1 MKKILLIDDDM
12 DMCLLLNRFLTR
24 EGYIVTEAHSGKDAM
39 QALNQSLPD
48 LVICDLQLGDME
60 GTAILK
66 IAKEKKSTLPFII
79 ITGYSDIL
87 TSMNAIKLGAF
98 DYVAKPLLMEE
109 MKATI
114 KRAIEA
120 AEKQDDMARTGKSA
134 ATKQSKHLDAKTTSF
149 NALNKQIDLVAP
161 TEHNVIIYGESGSG
175 KEVAAQEIH
184 KRSKRSRKPFVIVNC
199 NTLSGSSELDMLFAD
214 KQGSFHIANGGTLL
228 LDDVT
233 MLSPAAQAAV
243 LSVKQTGKVNGYR
256 NADFDVRI
264 LASSNESVWT
274 AVRKRKFSDEL
285 YYTLND
291 FNISVPPLRERKDDI
306 MVFAEHFLKQAIT
319 DAEKES
325 ISFSADV
332 IPLFE
337 NYSWPGN
344 LHELRNVINKAV
356 VTTKT
361 NEITPGSLPAE
372 LVTAAKNS
380 VMIKQ

>member
-24 EGYIVTEAHSGKDAM
+24 EGYIVTEAHNGKDAI
-39 QALNQSLPD
+39 QLLDQSLPD

-60 GTAILK
+60 GTTVLK
-66 IAKEKKSTLPFII
+66 MVKEKKSTLPFII

-87 TSMNAIKLGAF
+87 TSMNAIKLGAY

-120 AEKQDDMARTGKSA
+120 ADKQEDMSRTGKA
-134 ATKQSKHLDAKTTSF
+134 PVARQSKHLDAKTDSF
-149 NALNKQIDLVAP
+149 NTLSKQINLVAP
-161 TEHNVIIYGESGSG
+161 TEHNVLIYGESGSG

-199 NTLSGSSELDMLFAD
+199 NTLSGPNELDMLFAE
-214 KQGSFHIANGGTLL
+214 KQGSFYIANGGTLL

-274 AVRKRKFSDEL
+274 AVRKRKFIDEL

-306 MVFAEHFLKQAIT
+306 MLFAEHFLRQAET
-319 DAEKES
+319 DTGKES
-325 ISFSADV
+325 IVFSPAV
-332 IPLFE
+332 IQLFE
-337 NYSWPGN
+337 NYKWPGN
-344 LHELRNVINKAV
+344 LHELKNVINKAV
-356 VTTKT
+356 VAA
-361 NEITPGSLPAE
+361 NGQEITPASLPAE
-372 LVTAAKNS
+372 LVLAAKTAGQP
-380 VMIKQ
+380 K